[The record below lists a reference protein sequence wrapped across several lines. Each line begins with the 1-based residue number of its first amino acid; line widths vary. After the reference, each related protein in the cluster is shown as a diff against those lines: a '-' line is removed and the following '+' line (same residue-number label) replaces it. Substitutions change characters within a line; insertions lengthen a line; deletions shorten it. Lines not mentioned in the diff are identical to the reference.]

1 MAVPIL
7 KMATI
12 GLLPSILKVNYYRAT
27 GAKIGKGVKIGL
39 LSILDVKEIEIGDN
53 TKIGPLTFI
62 KCNKLKLGKRVKLN
76 MMVAIETGEVE
87 IGDDSTVMEQVV
99 IGGMLTP
106 RSIIKI
112 GKRVK
117 IFPYSFLN
125 PTEPI
130 TMGDDVGI
138 GGANYIFTH
147 GSWQSVLDGFPVGF
161 GPVTIEKGVWFPWRV
176 FVMPNVTVGE
186 YATIGAG
193 SIITKNIPSRSLAAG
208 SPAKVLRTNEEY
220 IKTFSVEEKDTML
233 RDIFKEFVEY
243 MNFLEIETRVIQ
255 EMPLRISVKQKD
267 KLVIINYQV
276 DQKSSIGSEILISLN
291 PMSEN
296 LQNEL
301 TNKGLVWFDIGSKS
315 SYYRKEKVWT
325 DIKDF
330 LSRWGIRFDIKG

>member
-1 MAVPIL
+1 MGVPIL

-87 IGDDSTVMEQVV
+87 IGDDSTVMEQVI

-117 IFPYSFLN
+117 VFPHSFLN

-130 TMGDDVGI
+130 TIGNDVGV
-138 GGANYIFTH
+138 GGSNYIFTH
-147 GSWQSVLDGFPVGF
+147 GSWQNILDGFPASF
-161 GPVTIEKGVWFPWRV
+161 GPVTIENGVWLPWRV
-176 FVMPNVTVGE
+176 FILPNVTIGE
-186 YATIGAG
+186 YSIIGAD
-193 SIITKNIPSRSLAAG
+193 STITKNIPERSIATG
-208 SPAKVLRTNEEY
+208 SPAQTVVTEGKFIRKFP
-220 IKTFSVEEKDTML
+220 IEKK
-233 RDIFKEFVEY
+233 DIMVRNILKEFVDYLNYVNIAAE
-243 MNFLEIETRVIQ
+243 LIENENGLKINCIR
-255 EMPLRISVKQKD
+255 LKK
-267 KLVIINYQV
+267 IINYFV
-276 DQKSSIGSEILISLN
+276 DDSAEHGLNTNDYYIFLTKYKTESSAEI
-291 PMSEN
+291 
-296 LQNEL
+296 
-301 TNKGLVWFDIGSKS
+301 KWFDLDGKQAI
-315 SYYRKEKVWT
+315 YIYNDHLWDE
-325 DIKDF
+325 IKNF
-330 LSRWGIRFDIKG
+330 FSRYGIRFEYLN